1 VVLQGMSFVYQFLKI
16 KNHQQMNR
24 FTESEMNVRDCSSVV
39 DFMKYLILID
49 MRMNLDRK
57 SHVNIIKVIRHGT
70 LHNQFFVH

>member
-1 VVLQGMSFVYQFLKI
+1 
-16 KNHQQMNR
+16 MNR